1 MSIDNSLLK
10 NLKVLYVEDEL
21 EVIQQMSFFLKKRVG
36 KLIVAENGMEGLE
49 LFKEHL
55 PDLILTDLKMP
66 DMDGMAMAKEIRKI
80 SDVPIIIAT
89 AFSDKE
95 IILKAV
101 DLGIDNYVLKPIDV
115 RELVNVMEK
124 TAIKILRN
132 KGTLLRVRN
141 TALSI
146 EEKNRLEENIKNTF
160 AKFIKEKTGK
170 GPQNVKVFIHGDGL
184 EVEITDAFTKMEKTL
199 LENEKNISIV
209 KYNREIF
216 YKDSEKALANF
227 LRETLKWE
235 SRLITIEVETL
246 KDINRLK
253 FTFV

>member
-10 NLKVLYVEDEL
+10 NLKVLYVEDET

-36 KLIVAENGMEGLE
+36 KLIVAENGKKGLE

-55 PDLILTDLKMP
+55 PDLILTDLRMP
-66 DMDGMAMAKEIRKI
+66 IMDGMAMAKEIRKT

-115 RELVNVMEK
+115 RELVSVMEK
-124 TAIKILRN
+124 AAVKVLRN
-132 KGTLLRVRN
+132 RGTLLRVRN
-141 TALSI
+141 TTLSI
-146 EEKNRLEENIKNTF
+146 EEKNRVEENIKNAF

-170 GPQNVKVFIHGDGL
+170 GPQNVKAFIYGDGL
-184 EVEITDAFTKMEKTL
+184 EIEVFDALTKMERTL

-216 YKDSEKALANF
+216 YKDSEKQLAIF
-227 LRETLKWE
+227 LKATLQWE
-235 SRLITIEVETL
+235 SKLTTVDVDAL
-246 KDINRLK
+246 NDVDRLK
-253 FTFV
+253 FTFI